1 MKQFKTLIAI
11 AIFTFGIQNIAE
23 AQKVAHIDFEE
34 LVASMP
40 ETIKMQSDLEK
51 LGKTYGEEISAAQ
64 QDLKAKID
72 KYTAE
77 EISQTQAQ
85 NEARIKE
92 VQTDQAKIQQLQ
104 QVAQQE
110 IQQKRNAALEPIIK
124 KAQDAI
130 DAIAKEKGILYV
142 LDAKALIVKKG
153 EDLSDSVKAKLGI
166 ATE

>member
-1 MKQFKTLIAI
+1 MKQLKHFLVAAI
-11 AIFTFGIQNIAE
+11 LTFGIQNVAQ

-40 ETIKMQSDLEK
+40 ETLKMQSDLEK
-51 LGKTYGEEISAAQ
+51 LGKTYGEEITTAQ
-64 QDLKAKID
+64 KNLKAKID

-77 EISQTQAQ
+77 EVSQTQAQ

-110 IQQKRNAALEPIIK
+110 IQQKRNTALEPIIK

-130 DAIAKEKGILYV
+130 DEVAKAKGISYV
-142 LDAKALIVKKG
+142 LDAKALIVKEG
-153 EDLSDSVKAKLGI
+153 EDLSDTVKSKLGI
-166 ATE
+166 ATK